1 MLTDRWGSGV
11 ISSTKLYFFLSICFH
26 RNHANIYLLE
36 MEMNMNNELAL
47 GRKYEDTFNY
57 QLALSRIFFISCTRA
72 SYGLRASHPEILT
85 RDEGTAPK

>member
-1 MLTDRWGSGV
+1 MGAGGH
-11 ISSTKLYFFLSICFH
+11 ILYKTLFFLSICFH

-36 MEMNMNNELAL
+36 MEMDMNNELAL

-57 QLALSRIFFISCTRA
+57 QLALSKIFFISCTRA
-72 SYGLRASHPEILT
+72 CYGLRASHPEILT